1 MLTPPSGL
9 HASPRRSE
17 IPRALQRPQDMHPV
31 IGKRNEI
38 GMGDELAN
46 YSYVRY
52 WVGSR
57 RSRRTRFER
66 SLMADS

>member
-1 MLTPPSGL
+1 
-9 HASPRRSE
+9 
-17 IPRALQRPQDMHPV
+17 MHPV

-38 GMGDELAN
+38 AMGDELAN